1 MSEEKNAASV
11 VVLESLLGFVHLLDE
26 DSAEVTIFDESVPGE
41 YEFPSRYFAALQIRE
56 GDSFYLDVLKQDGQI
71 RGAIRKSDDS
81 HDQIFENEEY
91 LTPEQLSGLSDRW
104 D

>member
-26 DSAEVTIFDESVPGE
+26 DSAEVTIFDDSVPGE
-41 YEFPSRYFAALQIRE
+41 YEFPSRYFASLNIRE
-56 GDSFYLDVLKQDGQI
+56 GDQFYLDVLKQDGQI

-81 HDQIFENEEY
+81 NDQIFANDEY
-91 LTPEQLSGLSDRW
+91 LTPEELRGLADKF